1 MTYFCL
7 LPPTFQTTVS
17 PVGVG
22 TWQCQPDYPSLS
34 EDPPDSQSRIFKF
47 AKIAKFA
54 TKLNFSSHLS
64 LQNTNFSI
72 LDI

>member
-7 LPPTFQTTVS
+7 FPPTFQTTVS

-34 EDPPDSQSRIFKF
+34 EDPQDSQSKNCKKVL
-47 AKIAKFA
+47 ALAP
-54 TKLNFSSHLS
+54 
-64 LQNTNFSI
+64 
-72 LDI
+72 